1 MKTNKIIA
9 FALLIMSLIFTS
21 CTKEECKETYEGTT
35 YTANYAPMSSLRT
48 VSVNPAKAITSYGKI
63 FIKGNYIFLNEVDK
77 GFHIIDN
84 SNPAAP
90 NKIAFVSV
98 PGNLDLIG
106 KGNYLIADSYIDLLT
121 FDISNPNN
129 IQLVNRKENAL
140 PYRIYNYGFTDDSA
154 RGIIVNFTKKIETK
168 EMNCAFGSNRFFRF
182 DAAKIFVGNGAS
194 PSTPIPS
201 SNNENG
207 QAGSLSRFALV
218 NNYLYVANR
227 YNLTPIDISNP
238 LMPITKTSVYTGE
251 QETIYPFNDNLFI
264 GTPNGLNIYSL
275 TNPEVP
281 TYKSTFR
288 HWRGCDPVVVE
299 NNIAYVTVRNNG
311 RCGGNINELDII
323 NVSNISNPIL
333 LKKYDM
339 KNPYGLG
346 IYNNKLGICDGTAGF
361 KLFNATDYN
370 NLNQTGTINVDKSYD
385 VIMNDQIAIL
395 IASDGMYQYN
405 ISSTTP
411 QFLSKIA
418 ITN

>member
-9 FALLIMSLIFTS
+9 FALILVSLIFAS
-21 CTKEECKETYEGTT
+21 CTKEECTETYEGIT
-35 YTANYAPMSSLRT
+35 YTATYAPMSSLRT

-84 SNPAAP
+84 SNPSSP
-90 NKIAFVSV
+90 TKIAFVSV

-106 KGNYLIADSYIDLLT
+106 KGNFLIADSYIDLLT
-121 FDISNPNN
+121 FDITNPNN

-140 PYRIYNYGFTDDSA
+140 PYRNYNYGFRDDA
-154 RGIIVNFTKKIETK
+154 ANGIIVGFTKKMEKK
-168 EMNCAFGSNRFFRF
+168 EMSCSSFSNRFLRF
-182 DAAKIFVGNGAS
+182 DATTVFVAS
-194 PSTPIPS
+194 SASSSSPNP
-201 SNNENG
+201 SNNNPNG
-207 QAGSLSRFALV
+207 QAGSLSRFAVV
-218 NNYLYVANR
+218 NNYLYIANR
-227 YNLTPIDISNP
+227 YSLTPIDITNP
-238 LMPITKTSVYTGE
+238 LLPIPKAEVSTGE
-251 QETIYPFNDNLFI
+251 QETIYPFNGNLFI
-264 GTPNGLNIYSL
+264 GTPTGLNIYGLS
-275 TNPEVP
+275 NPEVP

-311 RCGGNINELDII
+311 RCGGDINELDII
-323 NVSNISNPIL
+323 NVSNISSPVL
-333 LKKYDM
+333 LKKYNM
-339 KNPYGLG
+339 QSPYGLG
-346 IYNNKLGICDGTAGF
+346 IYNSKLGICDGTAGF
-361 KLFNATDYN
+361 KLYNAADYN
-370 NLNQTGTINVDKSYD
+370 NLSLTSTTNVDKAYD

-405 ISSTTP
+405 ISSATP